1 MDIIVHQR
9 EIEEGKQP
17 VIEFISPKFLDPENG
32 RVDVSVE
39 MNNDMKRFSVVQIL
53 TSNFVISFDSKK
65 IQKEDEGEHL
75 VKVYLKDD
83 YIFNSKI
90 DQKYRDEIVDVKF
103 YVNIKY
109 VTL

>member
-39 MNNDMKRFSVVQIL
+39 MNNDMKRFSVV
-53 TSNFVISFDSKK
+53 
-65 IQKEDEGEHL
+65 
-75 VKVYLKDD
+75 
-83 YIFNSKI
+83 
-90 DQKYRDEIVDVKF
+90 
-103 YVNIKY
+103 
-109 VTL
+109 